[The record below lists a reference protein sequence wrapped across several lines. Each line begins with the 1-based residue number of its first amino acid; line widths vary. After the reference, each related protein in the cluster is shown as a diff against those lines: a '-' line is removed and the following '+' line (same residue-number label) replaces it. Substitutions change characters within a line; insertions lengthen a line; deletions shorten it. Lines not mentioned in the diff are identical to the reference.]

1 MRYLSKSA
9 LQAVL
14 IAGSVMIAVTTGT
27 AVAHHSFAMYDQTK
41 TLTFTGVLTSFVSQA
56 NHAEMHFIPLGA
68 DGKPMKAAN
77 GEYVEWGVEM
87 AGAAAMANQGVTV
100 TTFPYRTIFSVSLNP
115 LRDGKNFGTMTGP
128 IYKCPKDNPPSAGKH
143 CNAVEGSTQHGRGN
157 FNADSR

>member
-1 MRYLSKSA
+1 MADVA
-9 LQAVL
+9 LVITRTLNAKPEDVFKAWLDPKQVADWYGPEGFTNE
-14 IAGSVMIAVTTGT
+14 IHEYDAREGGT
-27 AVAHHSFAMYDQTK
+27 YR
-41 TLTFTGVLTSFVSQA
+41 LT
-56 NHAEMHFIPLGA
+56 
-68 DGKPMKAAN
+68 MKAPN

-128 IYKCPKDNPPSAGKH
+128 IFKCPKDKPPSAGKH

>member
-1 MRYLSKSA
+1 MRSQSQTAFQVAVIVSA
-9 LQAVL
+9 VMLAVMT
-14 IAGSVMIAVTTGT
+14 STTL
-27 AVAHHSFAMYDQTK
+27 AHHSFAMYDQTK

-68 DGKPMKAAN
+68 DGKPMKAPN

-115 LRDGKNFGTMTGP
+115 LRDGKNFGTMVGP
-128 IYKCPKDNPPSAGKH
+128 VFKCPKDKPPSAGKH
-143 CNAVEGSTQHGRGN
+143 CNSVEGSTQHGRGN